1 MSEWFNREEAAPT
14 ITKPNPR
21 NIQNATKLEELE
33 REIERYATKLEPLQ
47 EPSFHADNI
56 HRLQTE
62 KRTWEN
68 TLSSSLRI
76 APSETSLGKPSTID
90 PSFLDDPSQTP
101 ILEAVREME
110 SLPSSIAK
118 RLQKVTLDLEPQI
131 DAFADGVQ
139 RISQYRIA
147 AERVADRILSVTA
160 EKLEKRDQVAREAS
174 GAAAVGSRE
183 VLSALSHV
191 LNQQQGR

>member
-14 ITKPNPR
+14 VRKPNPR

-33 REIERYATKLEPLQ
+33 REIERYATTLEPLQ
-47 EPSFHADNI
+47 EPSFHTDNI

-68 TLSSSLRI
+68 TLSSFS

-110 SLPSSIAK
+110 CLPSSIAK
-118 RLQKVTLDLEPQI
+118 RLQKATLDLEPQI
-131 DAFADGVQ
+131 DAFADGIQ

-160 EKLEKRDQVAREAS
+160 EKLEKRDQAAREAS